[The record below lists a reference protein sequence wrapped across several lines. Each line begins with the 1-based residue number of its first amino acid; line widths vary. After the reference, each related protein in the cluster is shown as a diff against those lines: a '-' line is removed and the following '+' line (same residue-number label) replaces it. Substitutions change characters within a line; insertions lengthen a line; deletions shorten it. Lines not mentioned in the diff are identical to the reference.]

1 MFTLSLAAAIES
13 LSGTH
18 PGLGLDQTA
27 CVGYVG
33 GQINGKLNPA
43 VPLLLYLP
51 RSAATNAALIGRY
64 GAGFGEPIAHNV
76 GNAIIADPDPANGV
90 NNHGWVDGEHVFTTL
105 DPYLRGLLGLPPNY
119 QWTPAD
125 MADLNACY
133 NARKWIQGQLALEG
147 GQPAKPVAAPVQA
160 PITVSPT
167 PPIVVSPPLAPLPA
181 PIAPPPIPSPATN
194 PLAALAGLFPAG
206 TDIAKI
212 LALYSVLQQLGLVK

>member
-1 MFTLSLAAAIES
+1 MFNLSLAAAIES
-13 LSGTH
+13 LAAAH
-18 PGLGLDQTA
+18 PNLGLDVTV
-27 CVGYVG
+27 CLGYIG
-33 GQINGKLNPA
+33 GQITGKLKPS

-51 RSAATNAALIGRY
+51 RSAATNAALIGRF
-64 GAGFGEPIAHNV
+64 GDGFGEPIAHNV
-76 GNAIIADPDPANGV
+76 DGAIVADPDPANGV
-90 NNHGWVDGEHVFTTL
+90 NNRGWVDGEHVFTTL

-147 GQPAKPVAAPVQA
+147 GQPAKPVVAPVQA
-160 PITVSPT
+160 PIPVSPT

-181 PIAPPPIPSPATN
+181 PIAPSPTPSPAPN
-194 PLAALAGLFPAG
+194 PLVALAGLFPAG